1 MKPDAIII
9 PYKLLSKWD
18 CIIIKGVPYEV
29 SEIGEH
35 KIIYFQWRALWLQWL
50 FIQREDWNYEIYMG

>member
-18 CIIIKGVPYEV
+18 CIIIKGGSVW
-29 SEIGEH
+29 G
-35 KIIYFQWRALWLQWL
+35 F
-50 FIQREDWNYEIYMG
+50 WNRGA